1 MATTTPATTH
11 RSKDSQAQASEGFA
25 VTIACSE
32 DEDTTADCAMDV
44 YLKGGGACRN
54 RGRSEPKRRDD
65 CLLSVTGWWLSL

>member
-44 YLKGGGACRN
+44 YLKGGGHAAIGN
-54 RGRSEPKRRDD
+54 G
-65 CLLSVTGWWLSL
+65 LSLNGVTIASYR